1 MFERAHHQ
9 LIEKLLNC
17 FDLDFLAGANCYFG
31 GGTAIVLALG
41 EYRES
46 VDVAFLCACQLGYR
60 ALRNAVTPQ
69 SLGNLLIKPVKHLR
83 DVRCDLYGI
92 RTFLELDGTPIK
104 VEFIS
109 EGRIELSGEGQAIC
123 GVPTLSTVDM
133 FAEKLLANTDRG
145 LDKSIFSRDMIDLAM
160 MITAWGTIPPLAW
173 SKVRAAY
180 GASVDRAFHKSATM
194 LLDSSYLAHC
204 LQRMHMDP
212 ALLERVQ
219 SAIRSQISA

>member
-46 VDVAFLCACQLGYR
+46 VDVDFLCACKLGYR
-60 ALRNAVTPQ
+60 ALRNTVTPQ
-69 SLGNLLIKPVKHLR
+69 SLGNLLLKPVKHLR
-83 DVRCDLYGI
+83 EVRCDLYGI
-92 RTFLELDGTPIK
+92 RTFLEIDGTPIK
-104 VEFIS
+104 VKFIS
-109 EGRIELSGEGQAIC
+109 EGRIELSAECQTIC

-173 SKVRAAY
+173 NKVRAAY
-180 GASVDRAFHKSATM
+180 GASVDNAFRNSATM
-194 LLDSSYLAHC
+194 LLDRIYLADC
-204 LQRMHMDP
+204 LQRLHMD
-212 ALLERVQ
+212 ADLLEGIQTAVW
-219 SAIRSQISA
+219 SQIST

>member
-1 MFERAHHQ
+1 MFELAHHQ

-17 FDLDFLAGANCYFG
+17 FDVEFLAEANCYFG

-46 VDVAFLCACQLGYR
+46 VDVDFLCACKLGYR
-60 ALRNAVTPQ
+60 ALRNTVTQQ

-83 DVRCDLYGI
+83 EVRCDLYGI
-92 RTFLELDGTPIK
+92 RTFLEIDGTPIK

-109 EGRIELSGEGQAIC
+109 EGRIELCGAGQAIC

-133 FAEKLLANTDRG
+133 FAEKLLANTDCG

-160 MITAWGTIPPLAW
+160 MIKAWGTIPPIAW

-180 GASVDRAFHKSATM
+180 GASVDRAFRNSATM
-194 LLDSSYLAHC
+194 LLDRNYLEHC
-204 LQRMHMDP
+204 LRRMRMDP
-212 ALLERVQ
+212 DLLEGIQ
-219 SAIRSQISA
+219 TAIWSQISA